1 MRRRKQRSTSTRKS
15 EAPLL
20 VNDVVKSPGQPL
32 DHSTRSFMEARLGH
46 DFSNVRVHADDRA
59 AESSRQVNAD
69 AYTVGQHIAFA
80 SPSFNPH
87 TDEGRKLL
95 AHELTHV
102 MQQANVSTS
111 KPISIANPAS
121 SSEHEANRVAD
132 SFGSGGA
139 LHLPHTQQSSP
150 MLQRSPNKKKK
161 KPRTNV
167 VLVFDDNPNTMAEA
181 GARGG
186 TVVRATSVEN
196 AKEQLTA
203 LGTPI
208 GTLDVISH
216 SSSAGDI
223 EIFDAEGKASWV
235 PISDLSGQLKGAFP
249 EGEQP
254 QTVDFRGCKLGDAG
268 AELEAFRDEV
278 GAKEARGNN
287 CWSFTQDATP
297 ITINDVE
304 VTDPSQVPKNMQA
317 RFEQGILDQIAGMTS
332 SDGQPVG
339 HCLIGLA
346 RGETP
351 SAKIMKKLK
360 KIYFG
365 NKGRFVATWA
375 SPEFNETWQEGSMC
389 TKDLT
394 ATTEPC
400 KTVKVK
406 APKK

>member
-1 MRRRKQRSTSTRKS
+1 
-15 EAPLL
+15 LL

-59 AESSRQVNAD
+59 AESSRQVNAE

-80 SPSFNPH
+80 SPSFNPS

-102 MQQANVSTS
+102 MQQANQGSTS
-111 KPISIANPAS
+111 RPISIANPAS

-139 LHLPHTQQSSP
+139 LPVSQTRQSSSV
-150 MLQRSPNKKKK
+150 LQRSPNKKKK
-161 KPRTNV
+161 RTKV
-167 VLVFDDNPNTMAEA
+167 VLVFDDNENTMAEA

-186 TVVRATSVEN
+186 TVVRATSVED
-196 AKEQLTA
+196 AKDKLTA

-208 GTLDVISH
+208 STLDVISH

-223 EIFDAEGKASWV
+223 EIFDAEGNASWV
-235 PISDLSGQLKGAFP
+235 PISDLSSQLKGAFP
-249 EGEQP
+249 EGNQP
-254 QTVDFRGCKLGDAG
+254 ETVDFSGCKLGEAG

-287 CWSFTQDATP
+287 CWSFTQNATP
-297 ITINDVE
+297 ITIDGNE
-304 VTDPSQVPKNMQA
+304 ITEASQVPKNMKA
-317 RFEQGILDQIAGMTS
+317 AFDQGILDQIAGMTS

-339 HCLIGLA
+339 HCIIGLA
-346 RGETP
+346 RGEKP
-351 SAKIMKKLK
+351 SAANLKKLK
-360 KIYFG
+360 KLYFA

-389 TKDLT
+389 AKDLT